1 MWNPATRKII
11 ISRDVIF
18 KEEPLNKEVLLLLE
32 GVLLVLRRVLP
43 VYYSQKYKNNEN
55 KEVSSGETTDCWKW
69 NGLKMKMAVRSIWIT
84 KSATFNC
91 IYLKGP
97 TRGPIAQPPLTQ
109 NPFVLPPSLTLLH
122 VSRDIGAAEC

>member
-43 VYYSQKYKNNEN
+43 VYYSQKYKNNEYN
-55 KEVSSGETTDCWKW
+55 T
-69 NGLKMKMAVRSIWIT
+69 GLDMG
-84 KSATFNC
+84 
-91 IYLKGP
+91 KG
-97 TRGPIAQPPLTQ
+97 I
-109 NPFVLPPSLTLLH
+109 
-122 VSRDIGAAEC
+122 